1 MANTAFQT
9 QYRQEFIAG
18 FEQGQSLLRAACVTE
33 AVIKGNQATFLVADT
48 GNASAVTRGVNGLI
62 PGRAD
67 NLTQYTAT
75 LTEWH
80 DKPRRT
86 GFNIFASQGDGR
98 RIMQETTIK
107 VMNRKIDQDILGEL
121 ANTSTNAGAT
131 SVTASLA
138 LVMKAMAILGK
149 NEVPVDEIDNMFFVA
164 SPAFRAYL
172 MQTKEFGSR
181 DWVDM
186 NLPFLDNGP
195 ATGINSKRV
204 ERWAGFNWIWHP
216 RLSGA
221 GTSTEKC
228 FAFHKNAIGHAVNT
242 GEMDVKAGYNE
253 EDDYYFAR
261 STIFMGSKILQTKGV
276 VLVNHDGSAF

>member
-1 MANTAFQT
+1 MPATAFQI

-18 FEQGQSLLRAACVTE
+18 FEQGQSLLRAAATTE
-33 AVIKGNQATFLVADT
+33 AVIKGNQATFLVADS
-48 GNASAVTRGVNGLI
+48 GNATAVTRGVNGLI
-62 PGRAD
+62 PGRSD
-67 NLTQYTAT
+67 NLNQYTAT
-75 LTEWH
+75 LQEWH

-86 GFNIFASQGDGR
+86 GFNIFGSQGDGR
-98 RIMQETTIK
+98 RIMQETTVK

-121 ANTSTNAGAT
+121 ANTSNNTGSAA
-131 SVTASLA
+131 TASLA
-138 LVMKAMAILGK
+138 LVMNAQAKLGK
-149 NEVPVDEIDNMFFVA
+149 NEVNIEEEDHMFFVA

-186 NLPFLDNGP
+186 NLPFI
-195 ATGINSKRV
+195 TGAPGMKKI

-221 GTSTEKC
+221 GTNAEKC
-228 FAFHKNAIGHAVNT
+228 YAFHKSAIGHAVNT

-261 STIFMGSKILQTKGV
+261 STIFMGSKLLQTKGV
-276 VLVNHDGSAF
+276 ILVTHDGSAY

>member
-18 FEQGQSLLRAACVTE
+18 FEQGQSLLRAAVTTE
-33 AVIKGNQATFLVADT
+33 AVIKGNTATFLVADS
-48 GNASAVTRGVNGLI
+48 GNATAVTRGVNGLI

-67 NLTQYTAT
+67 NLNQYSAT
-75 LTEWH
+75 LVEWH

-86 GFNIFASQGDGR
+86 EFNIFASQGDGR

-107 VMNRKIDQDILGEL
+107 VLNRKIDQDILGEL
-121 ANTSTNAGAT
+121 ANTTTNAGAT
-131 SVTASLA
+131 AVTASLA
-138 LVMKAMAILGK
+138 LVMKAQAILGK
-149 NEVPVDEIDNMFFVA
+149 NEVPIDEADSLFFVA

-186 NLPFLDNGP
+186 QLPFI
-195 ATGINSKRV
+195 TGAPGMKRV

-221 GTSTEKC
+221 GTSSEVC
-228 FAFHKNAIGHAVNT
+228 FAFHKNAIGQAMNT
-242 GEMDVKAGYNE
+242 GEMDVRAGYNE
-253 EDDYYFAR
+253 EDAYYFAR
-261 STIFMGSKILQTKGV
+261 SSVFMGAKLLQNSGV
-276 VLVNHDGSAF
+276 VKVLHDGSAF